1 MSSEAL
7 AWAFKVNV
15 KPSAVKFTLI
25 ALCECANYKT
35 GKIFPSIEHL
45 SEITGQDRKTIIAN
59 VAKLEAMGLIR
70 DTGERGG
77 RTKQIKVYEAA
88 VGSGPRIVGDSH
100 YVYRL
105 RADDGSYY
113 IGVRSCSGAPESDGY
128 MGSGSWPK
136 HCAYHSIP
144 LTKEIVSSHES
155 RTAADIAEAMLIK
168 DCIGDSRCMNIE
180 YKDTE
185 KGIPNTGLLKGTV
198 SPPKQSQKRDTEPSR
213 EPSSPVSANADTSP
227 PSIKPKDVL
236 DAWNDM
242 AAKNGLPIA
251 KVLTTPRQKRLRTMI
266 AQHPPDDFATALDAV
281 ERSPFCRGEK
291 SDWKADF
298 DFFLQTKSF
307 TKLLEGAYG

>member
-45 SEITGQDRKTIIAN
+45 TEITGQDRKTIIAN
-59 VAKLEAMGLIR
+59 IAKLEASGLIR

-88 VGSGPRIVGDSH
+88 VGTV
-100 YVYRL
+100 
-105 RADDGSYY
+105 
-113 IGVRSCSGAPESDGY
+113 
-128 MGSGSWPK
+128 PK
-136 HCAYHSIP
+136 TEQ
-144 LTKEIVSSHES
+144 LQKRNSS
-155 RTAADIAEAMLIK
+155 
-168 DCIGDSRCMNIE
+168 
-180 YKDTE
+180 
-185 KGIPNTGLLKGTV
+185 V

-213 EPSSPVSANADTSP
+213 EPSSPVSANADTPP

>member
-45 SEITGQDRKTIIAN
+45 AEITGQDRKTIIAN

-88 VGSGPRIVGDSH
+88 VGTV
-100 YVYRL
+100 
-105 RADDGSYY
+105 
-113 IGVRSCSGAPESDGY
+113 
-128 MGSGSWPK
+128 PK
-136 HCAYHSIP
+136 TEQ
-144 LTKEIVSSHES
+144 LQKRNSS
-155 RTAADIAEAMLIK
+155 
-168 DCIGDSRCMNIE
+168 
-180 YKDTE
+180 
-185 KGIPNTGLLKGTV
+185 V

>member
-45 SEITGQDRKTIIAN
+45 AEITGQDRKTIIAN

-88 VGSGPRIVGDSH
+88 LGTV
-100 YVYRL
+100 
-105 RADDGSYY
+105 
-113 IGVRSCSGAPESDGY
+113 PETEQLQ
-128 MGSGSWPK
+128 K
-136 HCAYHSIP
+136 RN
-144 LTKEIVSSHES
+144 SS
-155 RTAADIAEAMLIK
+155 
-168 DCIGDSRCMNIE
+168 
-180 YKDTE
+180 
-185 KGIPNTGLLKGTV
+185 V

-227 PSIKPKDVL
+227 TIRPKDVL

-251 KVLTTPRQKRLRTMI
+251 KVMTPPRQKRLRTMI
-266 AQHPPDDFATALDAV
+266 SQHPPDDFATALDAV

>member
-15 KPSAVKFTLI
+15 RPSAVKFTLI

-88 VGSGPRIVGDSH
+88 LGTV
-100 YVYRL
+100 
-105 RADDGSYY
+105 
-113 IGVRSCSGAPESDGY
+113 
-128 MGSGSWPK
+128 PK
-136 HCAYHSIP
+136 TEQ
-144 LTKEIVSSHES
+144 LQKRNSS
-155 RTAADIAEAMLIK
+155 
-168 DCIGDSRCMNIE
+168 
-180 YKDTE
+180 
-185 KGIPNTGLLKGTV
+185 V

-213 EPSSPVSANADTSP
+213 EPSPLVSPNGDTPPAAND
-227 PSIKPKDVL
+227 DVL
-236 DAWNDM
+236 KPEHVVEAWNDT
-242 AAKNGLPIA
+242 AARVGLS
-251 KVLTTPRQKRLRTMI
+251 KVVRLTDARRKRLRTMI
-266 AQHPPDDFATALDAV
+266 AQHPPDDFAAALDAL
-281 ERSPFCRGEK
+281 ERSPFCRGER

>member
-45 SEITGQDRKTIIAN
+45 AEITGQDRKTIIAN

-88 VGSGPRIVGDSH
+88 VGTV
-100 YVYRL
+100 
-105 RADDGSYY
+105 
-113 IGVRSCSGAPESDGY
+113 
-128 MGSGSWPK
+128 PK
-136 HCAYHSIP
+136 TEQ
-144 LTKEIVSSHES
+144 LQKRNSS
-155 RTAADIAEAMLIK
+155 
-168 DCIGDSRCMNIE
+168 
-180 YKDTE
+180 
-185 KGIPNTGLLKGTV
+185 V

-242 AAKNGLPIA
+242 AAKNGLPVA
-251 KVLTTPRQKRLRTMI
+251 KVLTVPRQKRLRTMI

>member
-45 SEITGQDRKTIIAN
+45 AEITGQDRKTIIAN

-88 VGSGPRIVGDSH
+88 VGTV
-100 YVYRL
+100 
-105 RADDGSYY
+105 
-113 IGVRSCSGAPESDGY
+113 
-128 MGSGSWPK
+128 PK
-136 HCAYHSIP
+136 TEQ
-144 LTKEIVSSHES
+144 LQKRNSS
-155 RTAADIAEAMLIK
+155 
-168 DCIGDSRCMNIE
+168 
-180 YKDTE
+180 
-185 KGIPNTGLLKGTV
+185 V
-198 SPPKQSQKRDTEPSR
+198 SPSKQSQKRDTEPSR

-242 AAKNGLPIA
+242 AAKNGLPVA
-251 KVLTTPRQKRLRTMI
+251 KVLTVPRQKRLRTMI

>member
-45 SEITGQDRKTIIAN
+45 TEITGQDRKTIIAN
-59 VAKLEAMGLIR
+59 IAKLEAAGLIR

-88 VGSGPRIVGDSH
+88 IETV
-100 YVYRL
+100 
-105 RADDGSYY
+105 
-113 IGVRSCSGAPESDGY
+113 
-128 MGSGSWPK
+128 PK
-136 HCAYHSIP
+136 TEQ
-144 LTKEIVSSHES
+144 LQKRNSS
-155 RTAADIAEAMLIK
+155 
-168 DCIGDSRCMNIE
+168 
-180 YKDTE
+180 
-185 KGIPNTGLLKGTV
+185 V

-227 PSIKPKDVL
+227 AIRPKDVL

-251 KVLTTPRQKRLRTMI
+251 KVLTVPRQKRLRTMI

>member
-45 SEITGQDRKTIIAN
+45 AEITGQDRKTIIAN

-88 VGSGPRIVGDSH
+88 VGTV
-100 YVYRL
+100 
-105 RADDGSYY
+105 
-113 IGVRSCSGAPESDGY
+113 
-128 MGSGSWPK
+128 PK
-136 HCAYHSIP
+136 TEQ
-144 LTKEIVSSHES
+144 LQKRNSS
-155 RTAADIAEAMLIK
+155 
-168 DCIGDSRCMNIE
+168 
-180 YKDTE
+180 
-185 KGIPNTGLLKGTV
+185 V

-291 SDWKADF
+291 TDWRADF

>member
-45 SEITGQDRKTIIAN
+45 TEITGQDRKTIIAN
-59 VAKLEAMGLIR
+59 IAKLEAAGLIR

-88 VGSGPRIVGDSH
+88 LGTVPKTEQLQKRNGS
-100 YVYRL
+100 
-105 RADDGSYY
+105 
-113 IGVRSCSGAPESDGY
+113 
-128 MGSGSWPK
+128 
-136 HCAYHSIP
+136 
-144 LTKEIVSSHES
+144 
-155 RTAADIAEAMLIK
+155 
-168 DCIGDSRCMNIE
+168 
-180 YKDTE
+180 
-185 KGIPNTGLLKGTV
+185 V

-213 EPSSPVSANADTSP
+213 EPSPLVSANADTP
-227 PSIKPKDVL
+227 PAANDDVL
-236 DAWNDM
+236 KPEHVVEAWNDT
-242 AAKNGLPIA
+242 AARIGLS
-251 KVLTTPRQKRLRTMI
+251 KVVRLTDARRKRLRSMI
-266 AQHPPDDFATALDAV
+266 AQHPPDDFAAALDAL
-281 ERSPFCRGEK
+281 ERSPFCRGER